1 MSATDSKETSLP
13 PKAASE
19 ESSPALFTHDL
30 VFLPIPKSLRYH
42 IGKTFHFGLLLNI
55 ALGFGSTFTVANLYY
70 CQPILINLSASFGVS
85 YAKVSEVPTLLQ
97 AGYAVGVVFISPLG
111 DLVRRR
117 QLMLLLL
124 MISTALSVGLAVTT
138 SFVVFETLSFF
149 VGVSSIITTIM
160 QPLTADLA
168 PPERRATA
176 LSVVISG
183 LLLGVLVARVLA
195 GVLGQFSS
203 WRTVYYFGI
212 GVQTLAVLMT
222 YLMIPD
228 YPPRNDG
235 TDLTYARILWTMTK
249 FAVTEPALIQACL
262 INFATSAA
270 FTSFWVTLTFLL
282 SGPLYNYSTL
292 DIGLFGLVGMLGV
305 LCGPVMGR
313 FIDRLVPWYSQLSAV
328 ILLGIFNT
336 IQMGAGGISVAAVI
350 VVAFALN
357 LFRQL
362 LQAALATTVL
372 SISDEAR
379 GRLNA
384 VNVLCIFLGQVMGTS
399 VGSHIYLQHGWR
411 ACAALSVGLSGWQLF
426 VLLARGPHCPRYTWF
441 GYKGEWRAGGGH
453 DVVRAIA

>member
-1 MSATDSKETSLP
+1 MSATDSKETSL
-13 PKAASE
+13 
-19 ESSPALFTHDL
+19 
-30 VFLPIPKSLRYH
+30 LPRLLRG
-42 IGKTFHFGLLLNI
+42 ITFHFGLLLNI
-55 ALGFGSTFTVANLYY
+55 ALGFGSTF
-70 CQPILINLSASFGVS
+70 INLSASFGVS
-85 YAKVSEVPTLLQ
+85 YAKVSEYAITISS
-97 AGYAVGVVFISPLG
+97 GSYAVGVVFISPFG
-111 DLVRRR
+111 DLCRPHCGPR
-117 QLMLLLL
+117 
-124 MISTALSVGLAVTT
+124 
-138 SFVVFETLSFF
+138 
-149 VGVSSIITTIM
+149 
-160 QPLTADLA
+160 

-195 GVLGQFSS
+195 GVLGQF
-203 WRTVYYFGI
+203 
-212 GVQTLAVLMT
+212 
-222 YLMIPD
+222 
-228 YPPRNDG
+228 PPGARNDG

-282 SGPLYNYSTL
+282 SGPIYNYSTL